1 MDFNTCKPLKKWQ
14 KTLNFETFFKTNL
27 NLDSHLQVGF
37 TGIWLFWNPLSFDG
51 LSHISRKLNF
61 EALFRVCA
69 PASKF
74 HRFIKLVGDQS
85 QSILSEI
92 LQTVIYIFF
101 HIRFLSVFSK
111 TLRVMSKKV
120 KSEEN
125 TTFLKRYLIT
135 FVSLVSHVKGMD
147 QYWSI
152 FLFLLYVM

>member
-14 KTLNFETFFKTNL
+14 KTLNFETFFTTNL

-61 EALFRVCA
+61 EALFRVRA

-101 HIRFLSVFSK
+101 HIRFLSLAKLSEFCQ
-111 TLRVMSKKV
+111 KKV

-125 TTFLKRYLIT
+125 TAFFKKISYYLR
-135 FVSLVSHVKGMD
+135 
-147 QYWSI
+147 
-152 FLFLLYVM
+152 

>member
-101 HIRFLSVFSK
+101 FLIRVLSLAK
-111 TLRVMSKKV
+111 MSEFCLDFVKKKV

-125 TTFLKRYLIT
+125 TAFFKKISYYLR
-135 FVSLVSHVKGMD
+135 
-147 QYWSI
+147 
-152 FLFLLYVM
+152 